1 MKRSS
6 TIWWI
11 AAIIF
16 ALLAGVITY
25 QTLSTAMPATAQV
38 SEEGTQPVVVALS
51 AIPFRRSISEN
62 EIVIRQY
69 PAHVIPA
76 GAAASIDQ
84 VVGKMSR
91 RHISVG
97 EVIVVSDLVTPDIV
111 TRQLALSVPQGKV
124 VMAVPIKSMLLSNR
138 LVAPGDRIDL
148 IGSFD
153 LQVEG
158 SNGAVL
164 AESIAALQN
173 LEVHAIILPSAIVDV
188 EGAPAGEE
196 TEPGTFGGLDAEQQA
211 VLLAVDIQDAL
222 VLRYILDFGGLLD
235 LILRAPD
242 DETLT
247 QTLPVDGNYLLNR
260 YRINAP

>member
-51 AIPFRRSISEN
+51 AIPFRRSIGEN
-62 EIVIRQY
+62 EIAIRQY
-69 PAHVIPA
+69 PPHVIPA
-76 GAAASIDQ
+76 GAATSIDQ

-91 RHISVG
+91 RQISVG
-97 EVIVVSDLVTPDIV
+97 EVILVDDLVTPDIV
-111 TRQLALSVPQGKV
+111 TRQLALSVPKSKV
-124 VMAVPIKSMLLSNR
+124 VMAVPITSMLLSNR
-138 LVAPGDRIDL
+138 LVSPGDRIDL

-153 LQVEG
+153 LRLQDSAGTVIG
-158 SNGAVL
+158 
-164 AESIAALQN
+164 ESIAALQN
-173 LEVHAIILPSAIVDV
+173 LEVHAIILPSTVINA
-188 EGAPAGEE
+188 EGEAAKAPAD
-196 TEPGTFGGLDAEQQA
+196 TGTFSGLDAKEQA

-222 VLRYILDFGGLLD
+222 VLRHILDFGGVLD
-235 LILRAPD
+235 LTLRAPD

-247 QTLPVDGNYLLNR
+247 QTVPVDGGYLINR
-260 YRINAP
+260 YRINIP